1 MYVDYKS
8 KCLYRQSM
16 TTEDGHDVL
25 SCVHALSWLLQ
36 GGTTPI
42 TTRTRITIITN
53 YHDTM
58 QPNVITANIELWR
71 ETGWIMM
78 EEMFDEKMHYDFLSR
93 EEVEIYCLNILEL
106 FFTGKCQKP
115 IRNPSPSET
124 PKPKIKKKLRP
135 AKSSDDPDTPPV
147 NEGPESFPDLILQ
160 KSSSMPDFDWI

>member
-25 SCVHALSWLLQ
+25 SCVHALTWLLP

-53 YHDTM
+53 YHDSM

-78 EEMFDEKMHYDFLSR
+78 EEMFDEKMHYDFHSR
-93 EEVEIYCLNILEL
+93 EGVESYCLEILEL
-106 FFTGKCQKP
+106 FFTGKSSNSDHD
-115 IRNPSPSET
+115 IPSSPPATRKRS
-124 PKPKIKKKLRP
+124 KKKNTNP
-135 AKSSDDPDTPPV
+135 DTDPDKPV
-147 NEGPESFPDLILQ
+147 ETEGPKVMPDLILE
-160 KSSSMPDFDWI
+160 KSSSIPDFGWI